1 MDKIKKSSDYSIN
14 PLFELLRSDGS
25 ITLNKALI
33 HSIGL
38 NEAILYCELIS
49 RFNYFAERNQL
60 TDDGYFFN
68 TINDL
73 QAGISLSEYQQRK
86 ALNRLEDINL
96 ISTRLQGMPAK
107 RHFRIND
114 NLDILAKYLQ
124 DGKDKMKQYKDYV
137 ATETLKNKQIGRNYG
152 TRSEETT
159 ELDTQKLRA
168 NNTKVN
174 NIKNIKEEPLPIQ
187 EGKKILNNLI
197 QDLKNTRKN
206 F

>member
-1 MDKIKKSSDYSIN
+1 MDKTKNSSDHSIN

-73 QAGISLSEYQQRK
+73 QAGTSLSVKQQRK

-107 RHFRIND
+107 RHFKIND
-114 NLDILAKYLQ
+114 NLDILGLCLQ
-124 DGKDKMKQYKDYV
+124 EGKDIIKKFKEYIAAESHINQQLGQKG
-137 ATETLKNKQIGRNYG
+137 Q
-152 TRSEETT
+152 TRSAER
-159 ELDTQKLRA
+159 DKLVRPKGPA